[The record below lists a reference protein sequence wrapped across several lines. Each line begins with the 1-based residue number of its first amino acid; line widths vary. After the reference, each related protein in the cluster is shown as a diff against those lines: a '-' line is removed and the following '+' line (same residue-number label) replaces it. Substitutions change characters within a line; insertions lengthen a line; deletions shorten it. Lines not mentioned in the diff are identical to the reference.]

1 MLADFSDVH
10 FWAINTKEAQT
21 IIKKNEDVFT
31 KGMSDLERKAYLLG
45 VENSFSILDQLFKS
59 GVNNQSIQFYNPD
72 ADIGDEY
79 SDEEL
84 LAWVNK
90 QKPWDY

>member
-45 VENSFSILDQLFKS
+45 VENAFSILDQLFKS

-72 ADIGDEY
+72 VDIGDEY

>member
-1 MLADFSDVH
+1 MLK
-10 FWAINTKEAQT
+10 T
-21 IIKKNEDVFT
+21 
-31 KGMSDLERKAYLLG
+31 L
-45 VENSFSILDQLFKS
+45 FSILDQLFKS

>member
-10 FWAINTKEAQT
+10 FWAINMKKAQT

-45 VENSFSILDQLFKS
+45 VENAFSILDQLFKS